1 MTTPPANQTPRRR
14 IPTGA
19 LVLGA
24 SVLASFV
31 WWLMMPRTAPPAT
44 VDPEPPAATAP
55 GPADAPAEEPAPAA
69 REARPTRPAPAP
81 ARTETSPPP
90 VEAPRSEPRLLRV
103 TGDVAGADVFVDR
116 AFVGKAPFETRTIS
130 AGPHQIN
137 VSAPGFDGVSQR
149 VEVAEAGTTEM
160 TFSLKAV
167 RLDATV
173 DVVHRHALGS
183 CEGQLSAA
191 PAGLRYTPSEGR
203 DGFVTA
209 LSALEEFEVDYQEKR
224 LRVKI
229 KGGRTFNFTTR
240 AGNAD
245 PLLVFHRDV
254 EKARTKLA
262 GGG

>member
-1 MTTPPANQTPRRR
+1 MTTPGDQTPRRR

-31 WWLMMPRTAPPAT
+31 WWLMMPRTPPAST
-44 VDPEPPAATAP
+44 VQPEPPVATAP
-55 GPADAPAEEPAPAA
+55 VPAETPS
-69 REARPTRPAPAP
+69 EAPAPAP
-81 ARTETSPPP
+81 RETRPARPVPAPPPAEPSPPP
-90 VEAPRSEPRLLRV
+90 VEAPRPEPRVLRV
-103 TGDVAGADVFVDR
+103 TGDVPGADVFVDR
-116 AFVGKAPFETRTIS
+116 TFVGKAPFETRNIS

-167 RLDATV
+167 RLDASV

-183 CEGQLSAA
+183 CEGRLSAT
-191 PAGLRYTPSEGR
+191 PEGLRYTPREGR

-209 LSALEEFEVDYQEKR
+209 LGALEEFAVDYQEKR

-240 AGNAD
+240 ASSAD

-254 EKARTKLA
+254 EKAREKLS
-262 GGG
+262 GNS